1 MQKIGKFIKRH
12 TWILLLL
19 SCLVFVPQSFSY
31 QAKLNMRVIVTGMG
45 IDKVEDGYEI
55 TAQVVMPT
63 PGSESGGGNA
73 TLGFISEIGV
83 NVSDGVQKIAYK
95 IGKTAGF
102 SHMSFLIVGQNML
115 EDNLAE
121 SLDYFVRDPELNT
134 SVMMLISPT
143 TAKDMLS
150 KTETLELSAGVGLQK
165 VFIYK
170 QSSFNGVMMPI
181 EEFVNNAFGLSKS
194 SAVGGILIT
203 EEGEEELGKSTSET
217 LSSSENGLSSSGES
231 GSSSGENSGS
241 ESGGQSGQGNNG
253 SSSGGGGGSKSTGS
267 SQDGRIKYYNDVYYF
282 KRGKFIGK
290 FEKEEELLGFFLTDN
305 VSNNGEF
312 TVKNVNGGVLKNA
325 TVGIQFREEKTRKK
339 INFKEG
345 KPVFE
350 LQIMFKDVRIV
361 ELLNDGALTEKIYR
375 DPDEEMV
382 SAIKKA
388 IEKKVERDIMQTFE
402 KAKTDDVDIFKIA
415 DKCYQFKPKQWKKFY
430 EEHGEAYLDH
440 VEVKVKTT
448 IKNVN

>member
-1 MQKIGKFIKRH
+1 MQKIGKFTKRH

-290 FEKEEELLGFFLTDN
+290 FEKEEELLGFFLADN
-305 VSNNGEF
+305 VSNNGEL

-350 LQIMFKDVRIV
+350 LQIMFKDVQIV

>member
-1 MQKIGKFIKRH
+1 MQKIGKFTKRH

-217 LSSSENGLSSSGES
+217 LS
-231 GSSSGENSGS
+231 GS

-345 KPVFE
+345 KPVYE
-350 LQIMFKDVRIV
+350 LQITFKDVRIV

-388 IEKKVERDIMQTFE
+388 IEKEVERDIMQTFE

>member
-12 TWILLLL
+12 TWVLLLL

-217 LSSSENGLSSSGES
+217 LSGSENGLSSSGES
-231 GSSSGENSGS
+231 GSSSGGNSGS
-241 ESGGQSGQGNNG
+241 ESGGQSGQSNNG
-253 SSSGGGGGSKSTGS
+253 SSSDGGGGSQSTSS

-290 FEKEEELLGFFLTDN
+290 FEKEEELLGFFLADN
-305 VSNNGEF
+305 VSNNGEL
-312 TVKNVNGGVLKNA
+312 TIKNVNGGVLKNA

-350 LQIMFKDVRIV
+350 LQIMFKDVQIV

-382 SAIKKA
+382 TAIKKA
-388 IEKKVERDIMQTFE
+388 IEKKVEHDIMQTFE

-415 DKCYQFKPKQWKKFY
+415 DKFYQFKPKQWKKFY

>member
-1 MQKIGKFIKRH
+1 MQKIGKFTKRH

-63 PGSESGGGNA
+63 PGSESGGGKA

-217 LSSSENGLSSSGES
+217 LSGSENGLSSSGES

-253 SSSGGGGGSKSTGS
+253 SSSGGCGGSKSTGS
-267 SQDGRIKYYNDVYYF
+267 SQNGRIKYYNDVYYF

-305 VSNNGEF
+305 VSNNGEL
-312 TVKNVNGGVLKNA
+312 TIKNVNGGVLKNA

-350 LQIMFKDVRIV
+350 LQITFKDVRIV

>member
-45 IDKVEDGYEI
+45 IDKVEEGYEI
-55 TAQVVMPT
+55 TAQIVMPT
-63 PGSESGGGNA
+63 PGGETGGGKA

-170 QSSFNGVMMPI
+170 QSSFNGVMIPV

-253 SSSGGGGGSKSTGS
+253 SSSGGGGGSESTGS
-267 SQDGRIKYYNDVYYF
+267 SQNGRIKYYNDVYYF

-290 FEKEEELLGFFLTDN
+290 FEKEEELLGFFLADN
-305 VSNNGEF
+305 SSNNGEL
-312 TVKNVNGGVLKNA
+312 TVKNVNGGALKNA

-350 LQIMFKDVRIV
+350 LKIMFKDVQIV

-388 IEKKVERDIMQTFE
+388 IEKKVEHDIMQTFE

>member
-12 TWILLLL
+12 TWLLLLL

-31 QAKLNMRVIVTGMG
+31 QAKLNMRVIVTGMA
-45 IDKVEDGYEI
+45 IDKVDDGYEI

-63 PGSESGGGNA
+63 PGSESGGGSA

-95 IGKTAGF
+95 IGKTAGL
-102 SHMSFLIVGQNML
+102 SHMSFLIVGQSML
-115 EDNLAE
+115 QENLAE

-143 TAKDMLS
+143 SAKEMLS
-150 KTETLELSAGVGLQK
+150 KTQTLELSAGVGLQK

-181 EEFVNNAFGLSKS
+181 EEFVNSAFSLSKS
-194 SAVGGILIT
+194 STVGGILISK
-203 EEGEEELGKSTSET
+203 EGEEKIGKETDQTINSPENSDGGNSTS
-217 LSSSENGLSSSGES
+217 G
-231 GSSSGENSGS
+231 
-241 ESGGQSGQGNNG
+241 ESGGQSGQQNNG
-253 SSSGGGGGSKSTGS
+253 ASNENGGSQSTGS

-282 KRGKFIGK
+282 KRGKYIGK

-305 VSNNGEF
+305 VSNNGEL
-312 TVKNVNGGVLKNA
+312 TVKNVDGGVLKNA
-325 TVGIQFREEKTRKK
+325 TVGVQFREEKTKKK

-345 KPVFE
+345 KPVFK
-350 LQIMFKDVRIV
+350 LQIMFKDVQIV

-375 DPDEEMV
+375 DPDEQTV
-382 SAIKKA
+382 LAIKKA
-388 IEKKVERDIMQTFE
+388 ISKKVENDILQAFE

-415 DKCYQFKPKQWKKFY
+415 DLCYKFRPAQWKKFY

-440 VEVKVKTT
+440 VEICVETI

>member
-63 PGSESGGGNA
+63 PGSESGGGKA

-170 QSSFNGVMMPI
+170 QSSFNGVMIPV

-253 SSSGGGGGSKSTGS
+253 SSSGGGGGSESTGS
-267 SQDGRIKYYNDVYYF
+267 SQNGRIKYYNDVYYF

-290 FEKEEELLGFFLTDN
+290 FEKEEELLGFFLADN
-305 VSNNGEF
+305 ASNNGEL
-312 TVKNVNGGVLKNA
+312 TVKNVNGGALKNA

-350 LQIMFKDVRIV
+350 LKIMFKDVQIV

>member
-12 TWILLLL
+12 TWILLLI

-45 IDKVEDGYEI
+45 IDKVEEGYEI
-55 TAQVVMPT
+55 TAQIVMPT
-63 PGSESGGGNA
+63 PGGETGGGKA

-170 QSSFNGVMMPI
+170 QSSFNGVMIPV

-253 SSSGGGGGSKSTGS
+253 SSSGGGGGSESTGS
-267 SQDGRIKYYNDVYYF
+267 SQNGRIKYYNDVYYF

-290 FEKEEELLGFFLTDN
+290 FEKEEELLGFFLADN
-305 VSNNGEF
+305 SSNNGEL
-312 TVKNVNGGVLKNA
+312 TVKNVNGGALKNA

-350 LQIMFKDVRIV
+350 LKIMFKDVQIV

-388 IEKKVERDIMQTFE
+388 IEKKVEHDIMQTFE

>member
-102 SHMSFLIVGQNML
+102 SHMSFLIIGQNML

-181 EEFVNNAFGLSKS
+181 EKFVNNAFGLSKS

-217 LSSSENGLSSSGES
+217 LSGSENGLSSSGES

-253 SSSGGGGGSKSTGS
+253 SSSDGGGGSNSTGS

-305 VSNNGEF
+305 VSNNGEL
-312 TVKNVNGGVLKNA
+312 TIKNVNGGVLKNA

-350 LQIMFKDVRIV
+350 LQIMFKDVQIV

-382 SAIKKA
+382 TAIKKA
-388 IEKKVERDIMQTFE
+388 IEKKVEHDIMQTFE
-402 KAKTDDVDIFKIA
+402 KAKTDDVDILKIA
-415 DKCYQFKPKQWKKFY
+415 DKFYQFKPKQWKKFY